1 MRPLFVILT
10 KLLRIIV
17 ERYRNRH
24 TNPVIKLLFYSYFRS
39 RLVSIASMYACQDA

>member
-1 MRPLFVILT
+1 MRPFIVILT

-17 ERYRNRH
+17 DRRQNRH
-24 TNPVIKLLFYSYFRS
+24 TNSVIKLLYYSYFRS